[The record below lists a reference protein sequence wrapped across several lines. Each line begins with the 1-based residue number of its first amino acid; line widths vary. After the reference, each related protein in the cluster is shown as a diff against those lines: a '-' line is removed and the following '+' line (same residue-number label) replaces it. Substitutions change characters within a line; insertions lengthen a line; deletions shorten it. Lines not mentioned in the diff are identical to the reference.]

1 MANINKAITTIE
13 ENLPELIN
21 LTAEDRRTLPKI
33 GDKSYAFVTKSFEYA
48 RQNPKVVPNFMDMAE
63 FEKDTNGF
71 NNLKKVLNPLQQ
83 LVEKLDDTTLLTG
96 SEA

>member
-1 MANINKAITTIE
+1 
-13 ENLPELIN
+13 
-21 LTAEDRRTLPKI
+21 
-33 GDKSYAFVTKSFEYA
+33 
-48 RQNPKVVPNFMDMAE
+48 MDMAE